1 MSAKKAAPGGFEK
14 SMEKLEAIVD
24 ELEQG
29 NFTLEESIN
38 KFEEGLKLGKS
49 CRELLDKAE
58 KKIKILTESDDGTVQ
73 EKADN
78 DEFNG

>member
-1 MSAKKAAPGGFEK
+1 MSAKKAAAGGFEK

-24 ELEQG
+24 ELEKG
-29 NFTLEESIN
+29 NFTLEESIA

-58 KKIKILTESDDGTVQ
+58 KKIKILTEGEDGTLK
-73 EKADN
+73 EKDAG
-78 DEFNG
+78 DELDG